1 MAVMGGAMVRAGR
14 VLFEGSVMLGSLAA
28 LFATGWWFL
37 VARLY
42 KDYEEQ
48 FLAVEVLFAAVFALS
63 CNLLQLVLFE
73 ILPVLG
79 TSARLWNWRFDLSLL
94 LALLIVVLPCYHS
107 FLVLANTGMRRERAA
122 AGAVVF
128 LGVFLYLFWR
138 MGISFPMPTPDKGLF
153 TVAQTVSRV
162 GVIGVTLMAVLS
174 GYGAVNLPYTYLS
187 LFIREIDEAEI
198 GVLERRLRHGME
210 MLVGKKKRALLMRMQ
225 LDRTHPELMRELHGG
240 PQGASV
246 FRRFVGLLMRAPRE
260 EERDEETMRLKGYP
274 PVLLDMHATEA
285 EIKALEALTR
295 SLFLDICNLREEK
308 AAMAYSR
315 TWKGHVKN
323 IFGYIGSAYCIAK
336 MYTSTRTIITKEV
349 RWAWATLSREPWASF
364 SSSSTSASTCLWY
377 RRRVPQLLF
386 RECMAWHTCSQYVS
400 LVFIGVL
407 VTVSIRGFL
416 TNLTKFLSAVSGGA
430 SGASSNAVLFL
441 AEIMGT
447 YFVSSIL
454 LIRNSLALQ
463 YRLLIT
469 EVLGGDIQF
478 NFFYR
483 WFDAIFVA
491 SSVITIAVFAAQH
504 TSKRTDKHP
513 ID

>member
-14 VLFEGSVMLGSLAA
+14 VLFESSVMLGSLAA

-349 RWAWATLSREPWASF
+349 GMGDPVTRALGFILKFFHIS
-364 SSSSTSASTCLWY
+364 LN
-377 RRRVPQLLF
+377 VPLV
-386 RECMAWHTCSQYVS
+386 SQYVS

>member
-1 MAVMGGAMVRAGR
+1 MPDNCTNLLAPHRTRPRGMAVVGGAMVRAGR
-14 VLFEGSVMLGSLAA
+14 VVFEGSVMLGSLAA

-48 FLAVEVLFAAVFALS
+48 YLAVEVLFAAVFALS

-73 ILPVLG
+73 ILPVLC

-94 LALLIVVLPCYHS
+94 LALLLIVLPCYHS

-128 LGVFLYLFWR
+128 LGGFLYLFWR

-153 TVAQTVSRV
+153 TVAQMVSRV

-198 GVLERRLRHGME
+198 GALERQLRHGME

-225 LDRTHPELMRELHGG
+225 LDRSHPHLMQELQGG
-240 PQGASV
+240 TRGASV
-246 FRRFVGLLMRAPRE
+246 LRRFVGLRMRAPRE
-260 EERDEETMRLKGYP
+260 EERDEESMRLKGYP
-274 PVLLDMHATEA
+274 PLLLELHATEA

-295 SLFLDICNLREEK
+295 SLFLDICTLRDEK

-349 RWAWATLSREPWASF
+349 GMGDPVTRALGFILKFFHIS
-364 SSSSTSASTCLWY
+364 LN
-377 RRRVPQLLF
+377 VPLV
-386 RECMAWHTCSQYVS
+386 SQYVS
-400 LVFIGVL
+400 LVFIGIL
-407 VTVSIRGFL
+407 ITVSIRGFL
-416 TNLTKFLSAVSGGA
+416 TNLTKFLSALSGGA

-463 YRLLIT
+463 YSTRQSEQTSTPLIKA
-469 EVLGGDIQF
+469 DISDIT
-478 NFFYR
+478 NS
-483 WFDAIFVA
+483 IT
-491 SSVITIAVFAAQH
+491 VI
-504 TSKRTDKHP
+504 
-513 ID
+513 

>member
-1 MAVMGGAMVRAGR
+1 
-14 VLFEGSVMLGSLAA
+14 
-28 LFATGWWFL
+28 
-37 VARLY
+37 
-42 KDYEEQ
+42 DYEEQ
-48 FLAVEVLFAAVFALS
+48 YLAVEVLFAAVFALS

-94 LALLIVVLPCYHS
+94 LALLLIVLPCYHS
-107 FLVLANTGMRRERAA
+107 FLVLANMGMRRERAA

-128 LGVFLYLFWR
+128 LGGFLYLFWR

-153 TVAQTVSRV
+153 TVAQMVSRV

-198 GVLERRLRHGME
+198 GALERRLRHGME
-210 MLVGKKKRALLMRMQ
+210 MLVGKKKRTLLMRMQ
-225 LDRTHPELMRELHGG
+225 LDRTHPHLMQELQGG
-240 PQGASV
+240 TQGASV
-246 FRRFVGLLMRAPRE
+246 LRRFVGLLMRAPRE
-260 EERDEETMRLKGYP
+260 EERDEESMRLKGYP
-274 PVLLDMHATEA
+274 PLLLELHATEA

-295 SLFLDICNLREEK
+295 SLFLDICTLRDEK

-349 RWAWATLSREPWASF
+349 GMGDPVTRALGFILKFFHIS
-364 SSSSTSASTCLWY
+364 LN
-377 RRRVPQLLF
+377 VPLV
-386 RECMAWHTCSQYVS
+386 SQYVS
-400 LVFIGVL
+400 LVFIGIL
-407 VTVSIRGFL
+407 ITVSIRGFL

-491 SSVITIAVFAAQH
+491 SSVITIVVFAAQH

>member
-1 MAVMGGAMVRAGR
+1 MAVVGGAMVRAGR
-14 VLFEGSVMLGSLAA
+14 VVFEGSVMLGSLAA

-48 FLAVEVLFAAVFALS
+48 YLPVEVLFAAVFALS

-94 LALLIVVLPCYHS
+94 LALLLIVLPCYHS

-128 LGVFLYLFWR
+128 LGGFLYLFWR

-153 TVAQTVSRV
+153 TVAQMVSRV

-174 GYGAVNLPYTYLS
+174 GYEAVNLPYTYLS

-198 GVLERRLRHGME
+198 GTLERRLRHGME
-210 MLVGKKKRALLMRMQ
+210 MLVGKKKRSLLMRMH
-225 LDRTHPELMRELHGG
+225 LDRTHPHLMQELHGNAR
-240 PQGASV
+240 GASV
-246 FRRFVGLLMRAPRE
+246 LRRFVGLLMRAPRE
-260 EERDEETMRLKGYP
+260 EERDEESMRLKGYP
-274 PVLLDMHATEA
+274 PLLLELHATEA

-295 SLFLDICNLREEK
+295 SLFLDICTLREEK

-349 RWAWATLSREPWASF
+349 GMGDPVTRALGFILKFFHIS
-364 SSSSTSASTCLWY
+364 LN
-377 RRRVPQLLF
+377 VPLV
-386 RECMAWHTCSQYVS
+386 SQYVS
-400 LVFIGVL
+400 LVFIGIL
-407 VTVSIRGFL
+407 ITVSIRGFL

-463 YRLLIT
+463 Y
-469 EVLGGDIQF
+469 
-478 NFFYR
+478 
-483 WFDAIFVA
+483 
-491 SSVITIAVFAAQH
+491 
-504 TSKRTDKHP
+504 
-513 ID
+513 

>member
-1 MAVMGGAMVRAGR
+1 MAVVGGAMVRAGR
-14 VLFEGSVMLGSLAA
+14 VVFEGSVMLGSLAA

-48 FLAVEVLFAAVFALS
+48 YLAVEVLFAAVFALS

-94 LALLIVVLPCYHS
+94 LALLLIVLPCYHS

-128 LGVFLYLFWR
+128 LGGFLYLFWR

-153 TVAQTVSRV
+153 TVAQMVSRV

-187 LFIREIDEAEI
+187 LFIREIEEAEI
-198 GVLERRLRHGME
+198 GTLERRLRHGME
-210 MLVGKKKRALLMRMQ
+210 MLVGKKKRSLLMRMH
-225 LDRTHPELMRELHGG
+225 LDHTHPHLMQELHGNAR
-240 PQGASV
+240 GASV
-246 FRRFVGLLMRAPRE
+246 LRRFVGLLMRAPRE
-260 EERDEETMRLKGYP
+260 EERDEESMRLKGYP
-274 PVLLDMHATEA
+274 PLLLELHATEA

-295 SLFLDICNLREEK
+295 SLFLDICTLREEK

-336 MYTSTRTIITKEV
+336 MYTSTCTIITKEV
-349 RWAWATLSREPWASF
+349 GMGDPVTRALGFILKFFHIS
-364 SSSSTSASTCLWY
+364 LN
-377 RRRVPQLLF
+377 VPLV
-386 RECMAWHTCSQYVS
+386 SQYVS
-400 LVFIGVL
+400 LVFIGIL
-407 VTVSIRGFL
+407 ITVSIRGFL

-463 YRLLIT
+463 Y
-469 EVLGGDIQF
+469 
-478 NFFYR
+478 
-483 WFDAIFVA
+483 
-491 SSVITIAVFAAQH
+491 
-504 TSKRTDKHP
+504 
-513 ID
+513 

>member
-14 VLFEGSVMLGSLAA
+14 VLFESSVMLGSLAA

-349 RWAWATLSREPWASF
+349 GMGDPVTRALGFILKFFHIS
-364 SSSSTSASTCLWY
+364 LN
-377 RRRVPQLLF
+377 VPLVSQLLF

>member
-1 MAVMGGAMVRAGR
+1 MLPMVPMTRG
-14 VLFEGSVMLGSLAA
+14 
-28 LFATGWWFL
+28 
-37 VARLY
+37 
-42 KDYEEQ
+42 
-48 FLAVEVLFAAVFALS
+48 
-63 CNLLQLVLFE
+63 
-73 ILPVLG
+73 
-79 TSARLWNWRFDLSLL
+79 SARLWNWRFDLSLL
-94 LALLIVVLPCYHS
+94 LALLLIVLPCYHS

-128 LGVFLYLFWR
+128 LGGFLYLFWR

-153 TVAQTVSRV
+153 TVAQMVSRV

-187 LFIREIDEAEI
+187 LFIREIEEAEI
-198 GVLERRLRHGME
+198 GSLERRLRHGME
-210 MLVGKKKRALLMRMQ
+210 MLVGKKKRALLMHMQ
-225 LDRTHPELMRELHGG
+225 LDRTHPHLMQELQGDTR
-240 PQGASV
+240 GASV
-246 FRRFVGLLMRAPRE
+246 LRRFVGLLMRAPRE

-274 PVLLDMHATEA
+274 PLLLELHATEA

-295 SLFLDICNLREEK
+295 SLFLDICTLREEK

-349 RWAWATLSREPWASF
+349 GMGDPVTRALGFILKFFHIS
-364 SSSSTSASTCLWY
+364 LN
-377 RRRVPQLLF
+377 VPLV
-386 RECMAWHTCSQYVS
+386 SQYVS
-400 LVFIGVL
+400 LVFIGIL
-407 VTVSIRGFL
+407 ITVSIRGFL

-491 SSVITIAVFAAQH
+491 SSVITIVVFAAQH